1 MQDTLRETSI
11 FTAYLSWHYTKG
23 LREMVHV
30 FGNFLWFIAH
40 FFSFKLLLTTLL
52 KPWRRMGESYGEGLQ
67 FDKIFSALIVNML
80 MRIVGFVSR
89 VVVIFVG
96 LISYLI
102 VFIFGLVIF
111 LIWVFLPLLIVAGA
125 VLAFNFF
132 VI

>member
-1 MQDTLRETSI
+1 
-11 FTAYLSWHYTKG
+11 
-23 LREMVHV
+23 
-30 FGNFLWFIAH
+30 
-40 FFSFKLLLTTLL
+40 
-52 KPWRRMGESYGEGLQ
+52 MGESYGEGLQ